1 MFAVLGAEGDG
12 IITNVLGGAFRNRRM
27 KHGPHRT
34 SVAHSRSQAILV
46 AGDASTEKT
55 LSVSTAQLRAKTSS
69 TFVCAFAPPSIS
81 LGFSL
86 AGDIRQA
93 ILS

>member
-1 MFAVLGAEGDG
+1 MIVRG
-12 IITNVLGGAFRNRRM
+12 
-27 KHGPHRT
+27 
-34 SVAHSRSQAILV
+34 
-46 AGDASTEKT
+46 
-55 LSVSTAQLRAKTSS
+55 SVSRRDGDELANRALQRTALAQLRAKTSS

-86 AGDIRQA
+86 AGDIRRA